1 MKKVIVS
8 LIISAI
14 TVLMLVALIAY
25 LIYQGIYLEMHKQS
39 NSCPSDI
46 MFIPAALL
54 SIILAPYIVCLINH
68 FKSLKLI
75 KSNNNVVS
83 RNIVSPILV
92 GYFLVCASVVISV
105 IYLLFD
111 AILTKRLMN
120 FSDPVSSFLF
130 LGVAHLFY
138 VIPIVMIIV
147 LTHEKKKA

>member
-8 LIISAI
+8 LVISSL
-14 TVLMLVALIAY
+14 TVLGLASIVGY
-25 LIYQGIYLEMHKQS
+25 LTYQGIYLEMNKQS
-39 NSCPSDI
+39 NSCPSDV

-54 SIILAPYIVCLINH
+54 GIILAPYIVCLINH

-75 KSNNNVVS
+75 KLNNNVVT
-83 RNIVSPILV
+83 RNIVSPILI

-138 VIPIVMIIV
+138 VVPIVMIIV
-147 LTHEKKKA
+147 LAHEKKKA